1 MRHVMWRTK
10 RQLVANAMQKMEKTF
25 EKGDS
30 GILLMAESPS

>member
-1 MRHVMWRTK
+1 MRHVMWPIK
-10 RQLVANAMQKMEKTF
+10 RQHVANAIQKMVKTF